1 MTTYKETCSIK
12 DEGRPFEIGLQDQVS
27 NCPKVMGIK
36 SACGER
42 LGKRWNKIHQVCAEK
57 MNESEPLMK
66 HRKCKEVIETKLL
79 ALAWDRIWEVP
90 VYCPSGGRCTGGM
103 SSVTGFYR
111 EHGNL
116 SSRCKGRSSSGRTT
130 RGRVPMRGTGADQLV
145 VVMKSSNA
153 DGAKGLNHPTDTRSQ
168 LEIGRTNG
176 RSKVGT
182 YQSDDKSRMKRES
195 EAGQKPS

>member
-79 ALAWDRIWEVP
+79 ALAWDRIWEEPLPALPDGWPLLDESAWSLIEVLAVP
-90 VYCPSGGRCTGGM
+90 D
-103 SSVTGFYR
+103 
-111 EHGNL
+111 
-116 SSRCKGRSSSGRTT
+116 RTALLGYNGI
-130 RGRVPMRGTGADQLV
+130 RLV
-145 VVMKSSNA
+145 V
-153 DGAKGLNHPTDTRSQ
+153 RQ
-168 LEIGRTNG
+168 
-176 RSKVGT
+176 
-182 YQSDDKSRMKRES
+182 
-195 EAGQKPS
+195 EAGRQDRAT